1 MKKLPFFIF
10 LLFLFQFNILKS
22 DTKLKIIEKI
32 NNSESLK
39 FDFIQSSFNNEE
51 SGVCYLKRPHFLKC
65 SYNDKKQK
73 QLIIN
78 KKSLVILHKRYNK
91 IYFYPLSKSYFL
103 EILDKEKFSQ
113 LIHKGNLI
121 LKKDFFEIEFYAENK
136 GKIIF
141 YFDRKKF
148 DISGW
153 KIIDL
158 NNNSTNFQITN
169 LNKNQEIDKK
179 LFTIPSFN

>member
-1 MKKLPFFIF
+1 MKKLSLFIF
-10 LLFLFQFNILKS
+10 LLFLFQFNSLKS
-22 DTKLKIIEKI
+22 DTKLKIIENI

-39 FDFIQSSFNNEE
+39 FDFIQSSFNNKE

-113 LIHKGNLI
+113 LVDKGNLI

-169 LNKNQEIDKK
+169 LDKNQEIDKK

>member
-121 LKKDFFEIEFYAENK
+121 LKKEE
-136 GKIIF
+136 
-141 YFDRKKF
+141 RR
-148 DISGW
+148 
-153 KIIDL
+153 
-158 NNNSTNFQITN
+158 N
-169 LNKNQEIDKK
+169 LLYEY
-179 LFTIPSFN
+179 